1 MIFFPAIDVK
11 DGECVRLLHGDMKRV
26 TLYAANPLLQ
36 AQAFIDAG
44 AQYLHMVD
52 LNGAVS
58 GKASD
63 NSGVIADM
71 VQNIDIPVQLG
82 GGIRTLAQVEHWL
95 NIGVKRVIL
104 GTAAVKNPEF
114 ARLAC
119 QKFPHQI
126 VLSIDAWGENVALEG
141 WVEQSDANIFDLANA
156 YQDAGAA
163 AIVYTDI
170 ARDGAL
176 EGVNLPMIQQMVTR
190 SPLPIIASGGVTSL
204 ADISALAKID
214 GLEGMISGRALYE
227 NKFTIKDALSCLKN
241 V

>member
-11 DGECVRLLHGDMKRV
+11 DGECVRLLHGDMNRV
-26 TLYAANPLLQ
+26 TRYQANPLLQ
-36 AQAFIDAG
+36 AQAFIEAG

-58 GKASD
+58 GRASD
-63 NSGVIADM
+63 NSSVIADM

-82 GGIRTLAQVEHWL
+82 GGIRTLAQVEDWL
-95 NIGVKRVIL
+95 KIGVKRVIL
-104 GTAAVKNPEF
+104 GTAAVKDPEF

-119 QKFPHQI
+119 QKFPNQI
-126 VLSIDAWGENVALEG
+126 VLSIDARGENVALEG

-176 EGVNLPMIQQMVTR
+176 EGVNLPMIQKMVTR

-204 ADISALAKID
+204 DDIAALSKIA

-227 NKFTIKDALSCLKN
+227 KKFTINDALKLLDD
-241 V
+241 

>member
-11 DGECVRLLHGDMKRV
+11 DGECVRLLHGDMNRV
-26 TLYAANPLLQ
+26 TRYQANPLLQ
-36 AQAFIDAG
+36 AQAFIEAG

-58 GKASD
+58 GRASD
-63 NSGVIADM
+63 NSSVIADM

-95 NIGVKRVIL
+95 EIGVKRVIL
-104 GTAAVKNPEF
+104 GTAAVKDPEF

-119 QKFPHQI
+119 QKFPNQI
-126 VLSIDAWGENVALEG
+126 VLSIDARGEHVALEG

-176 EGVNLPMIQQMVTR
+176 EGVNLPMIQKMVTR

-204 ADISALAKID
+204 EDITALSAIK

-227 NKFTIKDALSCLKN
+227 KKFTIADALKLLG
-241 V
+241 

>member
-11 DGECVRLLHGDMKRV
+11 DGECVRLLHGDMNRV
-26 TLYAANPLLQ
+26 TRYQANPLLQ
-36 AQAFIDAG
+36 AQAFVDAG

-58 GKASD
+58 GRASD
-63 NSGVIADM
+63 NSNVIADM

-95 NIGVKRVIL
+95 EIGVTRVIL
-104 GTAAVKNPEF
+104 GTAAVKDPEF

-119 QKFPHQI
+119 QKFPNQI
-126 VLSIDAWGENVALEG
+126 VLSIDARGEHVALEG
-141 WVEQSDANIFDLANA
+141 WVEHSEANIFDLANA

-176 EGVNLPMIQQMVTR
+176 EGVNLPMIQKMVTR

-204 ADISALAKID
+204 ADIASLSKID

-227 NKFTIKDALSCLKN
+227 KKFTISDALKLLES
-241 V
+241 